1 MAAMQQAVAR
11 FPLMAGPGFLAA
23 IEQAIAQQVPPE
35 HRPVFE
41 QRLAWLRP
49 IASEH

>member
-1 MAAMQQAVAR
+1 MAQAD
-11 FPLMAGPGFLAA
+11 FIAA

-41 QRLAWLRP
+41 QRLAWLRE
-49 IASEH
+49 IADEQKDREQSK